1 MSFISTPLTGKGW
14 EAGYFL
20 VDNEDCTRMTVTV
33 AANHAQVVTRPDGTK
48 YVPAG
53 AIVPANGATAKG
65 ILYENVDVSTGAM
78 PGSIV
83 TRGAVYT
90 DRLPAAPVAAATSA
104 LTGITFVAT
113 SPAIT
118 RPDFGEDD

>member
-83 TRGAVYT
+83 TRGTVYT
-90 DRLPAAPVAAATSA
+90 DRLPAAPAATATSA

>member
-14 EAGYFL
+14 EAGWFL
-20 VDNEDCTRMTVTV
+20 VDNEDCTRMTTTI

-65 ILYENVDVSTGAM
+65 ILYEDVDVTTGAM

-104 LTGITFVAT
+104 LTGVTFVAT
-113 SPAIT
+113 SPAVT
-118 RPDFGEDD
+118 RPNFGEE

>member
-1 MSFISTPLTGKGW
+1 MSFISTPMTGKGW
-14 EAGYFL
+14 EAGWFL
-20 VDNEDCTRMTVTV
+20 VDNEDCTRLTTTI

-65 ILYENVDVSTGAM
+65 ILYEDVDVTTGAM

-90 DRLPAAPVAAATSA
+90 DRLPAAPVSAATSA

-113 SPAIT
+113 SPAVT
-118 RPDFGEDD
+118 RPDFGEE